1 MKSRS
6 RFVDSFTASC
16 LICKL
21 AGLHFETRWISAAA
35 SLGAASRRRLEQL
48 VSGVR
53 GNEDQEGDRLSS
65 EISDFSR
72 AATSTSPALSAWGKL
87 PVVWELFGVGHGGAG
102 GVVDRDSGYC
112 VITLAA
118 A

>member
-35 SLGAASRRRLEQL
+35 SLGAASLSRLEQL

-53 GNEDQEGDRLSS
+53 GNEDQEGDPLSS
-65 EISDFSR
+65 EDIGFL
-72 AATSTSPALSAWGKL
+72 TGGPSPAISSIFHSFTARRLNNSRDASASDTA
-87 PVVWELFGVGHGGAG
+87 PA
-102 GVVDRDSGYC
+102 
-112 VITLAA
+112 
-118 A
+118 